1 MFQNIVISLWNRLLY
16 FLYFSDIYD
25 FFNLMTLYRALAR
38 KLKLMMFSGNWE
50 IWQVFTKGRHH
61 GWQKEILFGTTH
73 RMLENAILGKNI
85 SGHDIIQHTQ
95 ITTDKQSTDFFLG
108 MIALKTDSDLIR
120 KFKWIGK
127 MLYSVI
133 K

>member
-1 MFQNIVISLWNRLLY
+1 
-16 FLYFSDIYD
+16 
-25 FFNLMTLYRALAR
+25 
-38 KLKLMMFSGNWE
+38 
-50 IWQVFTKGRHH
+50 
-61 GWQKEILFGTTH
+61 
-73 RMLENAILGKNI
+73 MLENAILGKNI
-85 SGHDIIQHTQ
+85 SGHDIQHTQ

-127 MLYSVI
+127 MVYSVI

>member
-1 MFQNIVISLWNRLLY
+1 
-16 FLYFSDIYD
+16 
-25 FFNLMTLYRALAR
+25 
-38 KLKLMMFSGNWE
+38 
-50 IWQVFTKGRHH
+50 
-61 GWQKEILFGTTH
+61 
-73 RMLENAILGKNI
+73 MLENAILDKNI

-108 MIALKTDSDLIR
+108 MIALKTHSDLIR

-127 MLYSVI
+127 MMYSVI